1 MKYSNSAPFDRI
13 PVSQEGFLYVELTAL
28 CNFKQFL
35 VVDNFIYI
43 ALHSSVR
50 F

>member
-1 MKYSNSAPFDRI
+1 MRFSNSVPADGI
-13 PVSQEGFLYVELTAL
+13 PVSHEGFLYVELTVL
-28 CNFKQFL
+28 HNFQQFL

-43 ALHSSVR
+43 AIHSPIR